1 MKSESRQRL
10 GIVVSGSLNKGVDV
24 RLDSNA
30 SVEDMA
36 VGRYVTIQGNKRRF
50 FGMITDVSLGVT
62 DERLTQSP
70 PDLSDPFIAEVLNG
84 TSTFGTLHVTPYLVL
99 GEGAAA
105 EDAEPVKTVPSHFSP
120 VHAASEDEIGAIF
133 GSEDKRHFWI
143 GNPLDMETKLCLDL
157 ETFVTRSNGIFGK
170 SGTGKTFFTRVLLIG
185 MLQKSRAAN
194 LIFDMHNEYGWKG
207 TREGAAPVHGLKH
220 WGQAQVS
227 VFTIDE
233 QNSRSRGSPIDSV
246 VSIGYDQI
254 EPEDISLLK
263 QTLNL
268 TDAAADAAYQLE
280 RRFGRDW
287 IQSTLDI
294 KDTDTLPEGLNVH
307 EATFKNLQR
316 GLIKLQ
322 RLAFVQPHAT
332 GNPIEQILA
341 RLTQGKTVVLEFGRY
356 QDTTAYILVANIL
369 TRRIY
374 DQYRDRMERATAA
387 GRDAE
392 KPYPLVITIEEA
404 HRFLSSELASQTI
417 FGRIAREMRKYNV
430 TLLVIDQ
437 RPSGIDDEVMSQLG
451 TKIAFLLDN
460 EQDVDA
466 ILAGVS
472 GKSELKSVIARLAP
486 KQQAIMFGHSVPMP
500 VAFEPREYGSRESY
514 QALGEAAASAGDAGS
529 PASEPKKRAV
539 SDIEDLWG
547 PDEKSGGS

>member
-1 MKSESRQRL
+1 VNSENRQKL
-10 GIVVSGSLNKGVDV
+10 GIVVSGSLNKGVEV
-24 RLDSNA
+24 RLDPAA

-62 DERLTQSP
+62 DERLAQSP
-70 PDLSDPFIAEVLNG
+70 PDLSDPFMAEVLSG
-84 TSTFGTLHVTPYLVL
+84 TSTFGTLHVTPYLVM
-99 GEGAAA
+99 GQGASAH
-105 EDAEPVKTVPSHFSP
+105 DAEPVKTVPGHFAP
-120 VHAASEDEIGAIF
+120 VHEASQDEIAAIF
-133 GSEDKRHFWI
+133 GTEDKCHFWI

-157 ETFVTRSNGIFGK
+157 EAFVTRSNGIFGK

-185 MLQKSRAAN
+185 MLQKSKAAN

-207 TREGAAPVHGLKH
+207 TREGGPAVHGLKH
-220 WGQAQVS
+220 WGQSLVS

-233 QNSRSRGSPIDSV
+233 ENSRSRGSPVDSV
-246 VSIGYDQI
+246 VTIGCDQI
-254 EPEDISLLK
+254 EPEDLSLLR

-287 IQSTLDI
+287 IQRTLDI
-294 KDTDTLPEGLNVH
+294 KDTDTLPEDLNVH

-374 DQYRDRMERATAA
+374 DKYREQKERATAA
-387 GRDAE
+387 GRASED
-392 KPYPLVITIEEA
+392 PYPLVITIEEA
-404 HRFLSSELASQTI
+404 HRFLNTELANQTI
-417 FGRIAREMRKYNV
+417 FGQIAREMRKYNV
-430 TLLVIDQ
+430 TLLIIDQ
-437 RPSGIDDEVMSQLG
+437 RPSGINDEIMSQLG

-460 EQDVDA
+460 EQDVDS

-472 GKSELKSVIARLAP
+472 GRSELKSVIARLAP

-514 QALGEAAASAGDAGS
+514 RALGEGEADDQ
-529 PASEPKKRAV
+529 KRAV
-539 SDIEDLWG
+539 KDIEDLWG
-547 PDEKSGGS
+547 PDEKSTGS